1 VVVVTPEVV
10 WHTTTGRVAVTIGTD
25 PEPPV
30 DEVDVELEL
39 VVVDVDIGRA
49 VVEVVCFGWV
59 VELVEL
65 GPDDPH
71 AASTTVPTT
80 TAPANHKRCD
90 TDAPLTTA
98 QPSPTQPSPA
108 QPSPVQPAQPYAST
122 VRSANRSANR
132 RCAAA

>member
-39 VVVDVDIGRA
+39 VVDVDIVRA

-71 AASTTVPTT
+71 AASTTAPTT
-80 TAPANHKRCD
+80 PTPANHKRCD

-98 QPSPTQPSPA
+98 QPS
-108 QPSPVQPAQPYAST
+108 PAQPYAST